1 MADFSEEH
9 IKHLWVELTQAAGVA
24 AAASADAAVM
34 QMNQAMGNGVML
46 VNNGKFWE
54 WVWPTG

>member
-9 IKHLWVELTQAAGVA
+9 IKQLWVELTQAAGVA
-24 AAASADAAVM
+24 AAASADEAVM

-46 VNNGKFWE
+46 VNNGKF
-54 WVWPTG
+54 